1 MAQADEIKALLA
13 ELKQLREEN
22 AKLRAENAELKARQ
36 ERTEAMLLEA
46 QRAPKRQA
54 APFRREEPKPE
65 KKPPGRPKGHQ
76 AAWRPQPEQVDETV
90 VVDPPQGCE
99 HCGGALGL
107 TPNS

>member
-46 QRAPKRQA
+46 QRAPKRRRP
-54 APFRREEPKPE
+54 APYQRPGLLSQPLQRPVAHGQLIIGTPT
-65 KKPPGRPKGHQ
+65 KPPQ
-76 AAWRPQPEQVDETV
+76 ASSTRTA
-90 VVDPPQGCE
+90 
-99 HCGGALGL
+99 
-107 TPNS
+107 